1 MNHHLKVNSMRGI
14 VSACAV
20 SFALAAS
27 AYLPPVDERCGV
39 EVEIGSFP
47 QKIER
52 PGKNPYAWPL
62 GVTEVQAGTPR
73 PFTVTLK
80 NKTDKPVTGELEV
93 WMNDDWDVAG
103 PQGTITLTPGG
114 KMELSYTGTSRP
126 SALNALYPVNARF
139 TPTGAKREDAPHPI
153 AIFMFKNPNA
163 ARPVRKTAQP
173 RLASGAFSLEAG
185 FARTTSIEV
194 KGKIMPVDENGS
206 AAEWGAH
213 MSKERPSAGGVS
225 KSGFSTHPPFKKGA
239 GFIWSDF
246 PLDLPS
252 VTPITFSCSNF
263 LVDHYDAPPSDG
275 AEYKVFVMEEGRA
288 PQLICSQIV
297 KDILTW
303 RDMSGDLSPWAG
315 KKITLRLWT
324 GPGPKMNTCCD
335 GGGWGDVKLLIG
347 PQPKVPDESD
357 WTARSATALAAAQAA
372 RVDGTD
378 AAIGRWRLDAGDV
391 VYGAGVAYGERGLI
405 DGALAFTDG
414 KKSVVFRGFTA
425 RTETDDGSPAPE
437 AKASIREEKDTLRI
451 SWSIPGVT
459 RNAAGFPRIVD
470 LAVGPASETPHRVFM
485 GFGNVVEGP
494 KKFTMGAS
502 GFGLSTRHV
511 GADYA
516 NGLSV
521 VQAVDVVQDS
531 VTCDGERNL
540 FSLHA
545 HHDATF
551 TFVPSSKGSFEAGRR
566 FRAVSGYKASPG
578 RTALGSRMCLDQWGG
593 DYAQAATDLAK
604 AAKYGLNDSIFV
616 KHVWQRWGYDYRLPE
631 IFPPAGDTAA
641 FGAMRKACCDAGILF
656 CPHDNYTD
664 IYPDCNGYTYDL
676 TVFNLDG
683 TPQLAWF
690 NPGRHARSY
699 RWAPHAFH
707 PWCLRNAKLLKEGY
721 DPDAIFI
728 DVFTA
733 HCPFDY
739 LDRQGNFHS
748 KNETSACWGR
758 GFQLYR
764 EGFRRPDTVCVSE
777 AGQDHLVGVADAG
790 QSDHFGAPK
799 LLGRTNFADSER
811 TPWHDIATHGYY
823 VLFAGG
829 LGGRYQEED
838 GWHTGGDAE
847 LHGYASDDYLS
858 NGIIGGRN
866 PMCNGPFSRNT
877 VKTYWLQ
884 HDACAELGHSEFLDL
899 KYENN
904 IHCQHAFFSD
914 GGEVWVN
921 RQTNMTWRLPNGVA
935 LPPYGYYARTRG
947 TESGVVEKDGVRYA
961 FAKSANKLFVDARK
975 PSTNNAH
982 GANSRP
988 LRAEVVAPNRLRLF
1002 VSWET
1007 KRPLPDYRPFVHIC
1021 TPDGPQEGIVFQCGM
1036 ARANEIFAKAGAH
1049 ETFIDVAVPPNTLA
1063 GTYEVRY
1070 GAWRPNGG
1078 HRLAIGGAPSDGGH
1092 RIKGG
1097 RIVVTRMNDKISS
1110 VGWVPEDSSD
1120 EAEARDR
1127 LLGVNRAGRAVQFDG
1142 VKTDGSFRFADWT
1155 IMPLPYSDAFSA
1167 EIDLAAFGASG
1178 RTVVG
1183 VDAVEPEDDAIAPSW
1198 NQLGNLLKVSC
1209 DAKSFAYRIRLQ

>member
-1 MNHHLKVNSMRGI
+1 MSSIKHIIASCV
-14 VSACAV
+14 AV
-20 SFALAAS
+20 VALAAS
-27 AYLPPVDERCGV
+27 AYLPPVEERCGV
-39 EVEIGSFP
+39 KVEIGSFP

-52 PGKNPYAWPL
+52 NNKNPFAWPL
-62 GVTEVQAGTPR
+62 GVTEVEAGTPR
-73 PFTVTLK
+73 SFPVTLE
-80 NKTDKPVTGELEV
+80 NKTDKPISGELEV

-103 PQGTITLTPGG
+103 PQGPLTLAPGE
-114 KMELSYTGTSRP
+114 KKELSYTGTSRP
-126 SALNALYPVNARF
+126 RALNALYPVHARF
-139 TPTGAKREDAPHPI
+139 TPAGAKKEDAPHPI
-153 AIFMFKNPNA
+153 AIFMYKNPNA
-163 ARPVRKTAQP
+163 PRPVRKTAP
-173 RLASGAFSLEAG
+173 PKLGPGAFSLDAG
-185 FARTTSIEV
+185 FVRTTSIEV
-194 KGKIMPVDENGS
+194 KGKVMSVPEEG
-206 AAEWGAH
+206 APQEWGGN
-213 MSKERPSAGGVS
+213 MSKGRPSPGGVS
-225 KSGFSTHPPFKKGA
+225 KAGFNSHPPYKKGA

-246 PLDLPS
+246 PLDLPA
-252 VTPITFSCSNF
+252 VTPLAFSCSNY
-263 LVDHYDAPPSDG
+263 LVDNHGQPPSDG
-275 AEYKVFVMEEGRA
+275 AEYKVFVLEEGRA
-288 PQLICSQIV
+288 PQLVCEQIV

-335 GGGWGDVKLLIG
+335 GGGWGDVKLLVG
-347 PQPKVPDESD
+347 PQPKVPDEPD
-357 WTARSATALAAAQAA
+357 WAARCASALAAARAA
-372 RVDGTD
+372 RAAGTD
-378 AAIGRWRLDAGDV
+378 AAAGRWRLGANGV
-391 VYGAGVAYGERGLI
+391 VYGAGVAYGPRGLI

-414 KKSVVFRGFTA
+414 EKSVVFRGFTA
-425 RTETDDGSPAPE
+425 KVATDDGSPAPE
-437 AKASIREEKDTLRI
+437 AKASIREEKGTLRI
-451 SWSIPGVT
+451 SWSIPGAT

-470 LAVGPASETPHRVFM
+470 LAVGPATEKPFRVYM

-494 KKFTMGAS
+494 KKFSLHAN

-531 VTCDGERNL
+531 VSCDGEKNL

-566 FRAVSGYKASPG
+566 FRAVAGYKASPG
-578 RTALGSRMCLDQWGG
+578 RAALGSRMCLDQWGG
-593 DYAQAATDLAK
+593 DYAKAAEGLAK

-616 KHVWQRWGYDYRLPE
+616 KHAWQRWGYDYRLPE
-631 IFPPAGDTAA
+631 IYPPAGDPAA
-641 FGAMRKACCDAGILF
+641 FGAMRDACRAGGILF

-664 IYPDCNGYTYDL
+664 IYPDCDGYTYDL

-733 HCPFDY
+733 HGPFDY
-739 LDRQGNFHS
+739 IDREGRFHS
-748 KNETSACWGR
+748 KNETSASWGR
-758 GFQLYR
+758 GFEMYR
-764 EGFRRPDTVCVSE
+764 QGFRRPDTVCVSE

-799 LLGRTNFADSER
+799 VLGRANFADSER
-811 TPWHDIATHGYY
+811 TPWHDIVTHGYY

-838 GWHTGGDAE
+838 GWHKGGDAE

-866 PMCNGPFSRNT
+866 PMCDGPFSRNA

-884 HDACAELGHSEFLDL
+884 HDICAELGRAEFLDL
-899 KYENN
+899 KYEGN
-904 IHCQHAFFSD
+904 IHRQHSFFSD
-914 GGEVWVN
+914 GGEVWAN
-921 RQTNMTWRLPNGVA
+921 RQTNAMWRLPNGVT

-961 FAKSANKLFVDARK
+961 FAKSAKGLFVDARK
-975 PSTNNAH
+975 PSLGRAY
-982 GANSRP
+982 GAVSHP
-988 LRAEVVAPNRLRLF
+988 LRAEALAPNRLRLHLA
-1002 VSWET
+1002 WET
-1007 KRPLPDYRPFVHIC
+1007 TRALPDYQPFVHIC
-1021 TPDGPQEGIVFQCGM
+1021 NDDADREGIVFQCGM
-1036 ARANEIFAKAGAH
+1036 ARAKELLANAGTH
-1049 ETFIDVAVPPNTLA
+1049 ETWIDVSVPAGIPA
-1063 GTYEVRY
+1063 GTYRVRY
-1070 GAWRPNGG
+1070 GAWCPKGG
-1078 HRLAIGGAPSDGGH
+1078 QRLSIGGAPTDGGH

-1097 RIVVTRMNDKISS
+1097 TLEVARADGKISGVS
-1110 VGWVPEDSSD
+1110 WKPEGSPD
-1120 EAEARDR
+1120 EAAARDR
-1127 LLGVNRAGRAVQFDG
+1127 LLGVNRAGRAVQFAG
-1142 VKTDGSFRFADWT
+1142 VKTDGTFRFADWT
-1155 IMPLPYSDAFSA
+1155 ITPLPYSDAFSA
-1167 EIDLAAFGASG
+1167 EIDLAAFGAAG
-1178 RTVVG
+1178 RTVAG
-1183 VDAVEPEDDAIAPSW
+1183 VDAVEPEQGSAAPTWS
-1198 NQLGNLLKVSC
+1198 QTGNVLKVAC
-1209 DAKSFAYRIRLQ
+1209 DAKSFAYRIRLRD